1 MSALIHVTVA
11 AVSEQQGRYLLV
23 EERVGDQS
31 VINQPA
37 GHLEPGE
44 SLLEAVVRETRE
56 ETAHHFEPEF
66 LIGIYRWRNEPGD
79 TFLRFAFCGSARAL
93 DDLTLDPEIE
103 QVLWWDYQQ
112 LCDQR
117 RRTRSPLVL
126 AAVRD
131 HRSGRRYELD
141 CLTDLVSATL

>member
-1 MSALIHVTVA
+1 MSTLIHVTVA
-11 AVSEQQGRYLLV
+11 AIAEQRDRYLLV
-23 EERVGDQS
+23 EEKIAGRS

-56 ETAHHFEPEF
+56 ETAHHFEPEH
-66 LIGIYRWRNEPGD
+66 LLGIYRWRKGPGD
-79 TFLRFAFCGSARAL
+79 TFLRFAFCGGVRAL
-93 DDLTLDPEIE
+93 DGQTLDPEIE
-103 QVLWWDYQQ
+103 RVLWWDYQQ

-117 RRTRSPLVL
+117 QRLRSPLVL

-131 HRSGRRYELD
+131 HRSGRRYQLD